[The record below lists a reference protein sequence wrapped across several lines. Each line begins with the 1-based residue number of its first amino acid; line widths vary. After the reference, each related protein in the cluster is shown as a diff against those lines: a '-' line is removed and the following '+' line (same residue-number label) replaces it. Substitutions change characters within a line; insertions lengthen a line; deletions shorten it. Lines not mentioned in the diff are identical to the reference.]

1 MDDWANAVR
10 TIVSHH
16 RGLIDSYEIWNEP
29 WGSSF
34 WSLKIDP
41 KHRQRGGPVRPQQHT
56 LEGLLRN
63 CKRWP
68 IGPRTMYCPE

>member
-34 WSLKIDP
+34 WSFKIDP
-41 KHRQRGGPVRPQQHT
+41 KHGPNWNDQFVPSDTPSKDYARLQKVAYARRARRIP
-56 LEGLLRN
+56 
-63 CKRWP
+63 
-68 IGPRTMYCPE
+68 